1 MGNPIHGPTLQDPQ
15 PHVILE
21 RPCPRTL
28 RGCRGRYGVAA
39 WSVIAA
45 GASGHQESEREK
57 ARPISLGPA
66 LPAVSVAH
74 AARLL
79 AACPSHV
86 QARWRNATGGGGK
99 MREEGALGPAVTL
112 SRPGD
117 PSEGI
122 ARCVSSAWAGQLAPL
137 LGRGRCCGCSAAD
150 SSGDPRLLVKGQ
162 FRALH
167 DRHLCPR
174 LQLSK
179 GSWSDANA
187 LGLTRGRL
195 ARASWATARRGSP
208 KTSTSTTT
216 SSTDSTTQRV
226 PVRSG
231 IAPDSA
237 NSVTPPVRSPADAQN
252 WPIMRSRPSL
262 ESPLPLHP
270 VVTGRNVGAEVGR
283 SPTGGNAQVARQR
296 RQPAAVPHPPG
307 G

>member
-1 MGNPIHGPTLQDPQ
+1 MLPAQAATRSPSARRPDPYRW
-15 PHVILE
+15 V
-21 RPCPRTL
+21 RPFLPFRL
-28 RGCRGRYGVAA
+28 RMLL
-39 WSVIAA
+39 
-45 GASGHQESEREK
+45 AS
-57 ARPISLGPA
+57 SLRA
-66 LPAVSVAH
+66 LPMC
-74 AARLL
+74 R
-79 AACPSHV
+79 
-86 QARWRNATGGGGK
+86 RGGGTRQEEAGK
-99 MREEGALGPAVTL
+99 CGRKAHWDRQSPSADPAT
-112 SRPGD
+112 
-117 PSEGI
+117 SEGI

-208 KTSTSTTT
+208 KTSTSTSTSTSTTT

-307 G
+307 VR